1 QDIQDDRTLL
11 RVIQKSRDKALN
23 EGDSVELRWHDQI
36 ASTQVD
42 YAEGDNATTLWQDAN
57 FEVRPVD
64 GGYCYWRRKDN
75 IRMTT
80 ALFPTWEA
88 AKQACIRDQ
97 AGVRLGR
104 TVQIGTTTT
113 RERQSLPKCHRSK
126 PSPTWLSGVMSQ
138 CPAPARKRSWQIR

>member
-1 QDIQDDRTLL
+1 MAKPEVITPALKERLPLKSTSLVVNRRDFANKSVIIHMDDSYTLQDIQDDRTLL

-64 GGYCYWRRKDN
+64 GGY
-75 IRMTT
+75 
-80 ALFPTWEA
+80 
-88 AKQACIRDQ
+88 
-97 AGVRLGR
+97 
-104 TVQIGTTTT
+104 
-113 RERQSLPKCHRSK
+113 
-126 PSPTWLSGVMSQ
+126 
-138 CPAPARKRSWQIR
+138 

>member
-1 QDIQDDRTLL
+1 MAKPEVITPALKERLPLKSTRLVVNRRDFANKSVIIHMDDSYTLQDIQDDRTLL

-97 AGVRLGR
+97 AGVRL
-104 TVQIGTTTT
+104 
-113 RERQSLPKCHRSK
+113 
-126 PSPTWLSGVMSQ
+126 
-138 CPAPARKRSWQIR
+138 